1 MKFLRFSTA
10 EILKNEFGNTITRGR
25 NKNHS
30 FRRHSIGDRTV
41 TKTDVINNIMANYQ
55 QYGIDQEWLEK
66 SIKSGEEQGFSYQ
79 TIYTGLRMALG
90 SATGQ
95 EELFTVAE
103 MAEAL
108 GEPEG
113 EIIRQIEE
121 LTGELQEAGED
132 TEQYFR
138 RYDTAEI
145 QCFMI
150 PAGGLKS

>member
-1 MKFLRFSTA
+1 M
-10 EILKNEFGNTITRGR
+10 TRE
-25 NKNHS
+25 
-30 FRRHSIGDRTV
+30 
-41 TKTDVINNIMANYQ
+41 DVINNIMVNYQ
-55 QYGIDQEWLEK
+55 EYGIDRDWLEE
-66 SIKSGEEQGFSYQ
+66 SIRSGEEQGFSYQ

-108 GEPEG
+108 GEPEE

-138 RYDTAEI
+138 RYDTGEAHR
-145 QCFMI
+145 FLI
-150 PAGGLKS
+150 PPGGLKS

>member
-1 MKFLRFSTA
+1 M
-10 EILKNEFGNTITRGR
+10 
-25 NKNHS
+25 
-30 FRRHSIGDRTV
+30 

-55 QYGIDQEWLEK
+55 QYGIDQEWLEE

>member
-1 MKFLRFSTA
+1 M
-10 EILKNEFGNTITRGR
+10 
-25 NKNHS
+25 
-30 FRRHSIGDRTV
+30 

-55 QYGIDQEWLEK
+55 QYGIDREWLEE
-66 SIKSGEEQGFSYQ
+66 SIRSGEEQGFSYQ

-95 EELFTVAE
+95 EDTVAE

-113 EIIRQIEE
+113 EIIWQIEE

-138 RYDTAEI
+138 RYDTGEI
-145 QCFMI
+145 QRFMI